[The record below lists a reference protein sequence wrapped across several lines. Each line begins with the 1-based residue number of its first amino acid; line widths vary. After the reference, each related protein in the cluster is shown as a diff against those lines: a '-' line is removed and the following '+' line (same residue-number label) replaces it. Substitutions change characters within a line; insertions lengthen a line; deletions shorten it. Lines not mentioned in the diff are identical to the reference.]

1 MEKKKTTNMMR
12 PVTVRVKQLK
22 SDIQKAVVECELPPF
37 MIEMIL
43 GESLAG
49 ISLLAQKEYMQDQ
62 IKWEEKIK
70 KDMDAKGGEKNV

>member
-1 MEKKKTTNMMR
+1 MEKKKTTDMMR

-22 SDIQKAVVECELPPF
+22 NDIQAAVVKSELPPF
-37 MIEMIL
+37 MLEMVL

-70 KDMDAKGGEKNV
+70 KDMDVKGGEKNV

>member
-62 IKWEEKIK
+62 IKWEDKIK

>member
-1 MEKKKTTNMMR
+1 MMR

>member
-1 MEKKKTTNMMR
+1 MEKKKTTDMMR

-70 KDMDAKGGEKNV
+70 KEGKQDGK

>member
-1 MEKKKTTNMMR
+1 MEKKTTDMMR

-22 SDIQKAVVECELPPF
+22 NDIQASVVKSELPPF

-49 ISLLAQKEYMQDQ
+49 ISLLAQREYMQDQ
-62 IKWEEKIK
+62 IKWEDKIK